1 MIASTHLRFNI
12 LCIHVLHWPAL
23 SRPSGGFLAIGLR
36 PVFVVVVVVVV
47 VLFVVLVLRANP
59 MIRISPIRTGR
70 LNFIANAHFALVC
83 ELRTCPRMA
92 RLSALAVPP
101 PNHKGEKRMAWF
113 NSPER
118 PKPSQERRQTWQDAR
133 TWFQTSHES
142 IQKETASHTKMA
154 SLTSCYQCCTC
165 TKL

>member
-1 MIASTHLRFNI
+1 MGHRTHTEQGVSNLGDAPRMEQGYAVA
-12 LCIHVLHWPAL
+12 CS
-23 SRPSGGFLAIGLR
+23 SRLKAYLYI
-36 PVFVVVVVVVV
+36 
-47 VLFVVLVLRANP
+47 RANP
-59 MIRISPIRTGR
+59 MIRINAIRTGR

-142 IQKETASHTKMA
+142 IQESQGAGEGRGQNGRRHRKKW
-154 SLTSCYQCCTC
+154 
-165 TKL
+165 